1 MIQSATHVP
10 SDLVAIISH
19 LELQQTAWW
28 SDAVQSVVLTTLYQA
43 GSPLLKGEIQSYV
56 QSNYNL
62 ELAEQAFEDS
72 LADLEASY
80 KITKLGD
87 ERFKL
92 ADDAAARVRLSI
104 SQWQLQRDAAQEL
117 FSSLILNLLPDIDAA
132 TVWNKFQKELLEP
145 MVIKLGVSAWTFLVN
160 DRSIIDQSLQEEL
173 KFFLLSFPE
182 DQRELLKRAVLSF
195 FDPELEASRQ
205 FITDTLNA
213 YFFLTACGL
222 SVEQIEYIEKTLH
235 NFFDTVAFFDVDLLL
250 AANGLADPGTNELV
264 FNLMES
270 RQSWRLASIDYFTAA
285 ITAQEAIN
293 ILNAAGTIATGD
305 TTNKLL
311 PQGPL
316 ALSVRRAIA
325 AFLDSA
331 DRDYK
336 NYFLDW
342 ANALADR
349 PALPTYPLREIDT
362 DSTPTIDSEVR
373 AYSVTAGIATGE
385 RLSTESEARIM
396 HDVLLRHGIKELRGG
411 EWPELHR
418 SRYWLVTNNDALLR
432 FDALSVRRGT
442 GYPTCVHPLTFLQM
456 LRLSTPRSEGWDRA
470 TISSLRMLLVQ
481 MGTPGKLD
489 QAATRVLS
497 ALARYGHRGLS
508 DEQMLSSVLNEELRR
523 LTGQRPKIGAF
534 AVDDAEVIR
543 QEMHEVKA
551 QLEIVRAENA
561 QLRTSLETNEKPS
574 ADQRMQPPQPD
585 PSFWRSGEPGWGS
598 TQPGWQAA
606 TVCRRGHV
614 AVNGLTEAP
623 ITAGLGYCADC
634 GAQIIARCPA
644 CGIRIRG
651 CYHNPDVED
660 LGSFEL
666 PRFCDGCGEPYPWAT
681 RQDRIYQLENLL
693 DEEDVDEPTKLLV
706 REDLERLRLEGAE
719 LDQEAQLA
727 IWRRIKSRSPGLLA
741 GAAWNVG
748 QNLLTAYVQQK
759 LGLG

>member
-1 MIQSATHVP
+1 VP
-10 SDLVAIISH
+10 VDLVAIISH

-56 QSNYNL
+56 QLNYKL
-62 ELAEQAFEDS
+62 ELAEQALGDS
-72 LADLEASY
+72 LVDLEAGY

-104 SQWQLQRDAAQEL
+104 SQWQLQREAAQEL
-117 FSSLILNLLPDIDAA
+117 FSSLVLDLLPDVDAEA
-132 TVWNKFQKELLEP
+132 VWNKFQKDLLEP
-145 MVIKLGVSAWTFLVN
+145 MVIKLGVSAWTFLIN
-160 DRSIIDQSLQEEL
+160 DISAIDQSLQERL
-173 KFFLLSFPE
+173 GFFLLSFPE
-182 DQRELLKRAVLSF
+182 DQRELLKRAILSF
-195 FDPELEASRQ
+195 FDPELEASRR
-205 FITDTLNA
+205 FIADTLNA

-222 SVEQIEYIEKTLH
+222 SVEQIEYIEKTLR

-250 AANGLADPGTNELV
+250 AANGLSDSDTNELV
-264 FNLMES
+264 FNLLES
-270 RQSWRLASIDYFTAA
+270 RESWRLATIDYFAAA
-285 ITAQEAIN
+285 ITVQEAVKT
-293 ILNAAGTIATGD
+293 LKVAGTIATND
-305 TTNKLL
+305 TTDKLL

-316 ALSVRRAIA
+316 VLSVRGVIA
-325 AFLDSA
+325 AFLGST
-331 DRDYK
+331 DRDYQ

-342 ANALADR
+342 ANALAGR
-349 PALPTYPLREIDT
+349 PPLPAYPLRAIAAG
-362 DSTPTIDSEVR
+362 SAPTIDAEVR
-373 AYSVTAGIATGE
+373 AYGITAGVAVGE
-385 RLSTESEARIM
+385 TLSAESDARIR

-411 EWPELHR
+411 EWSELHR

-489 QAATRVLS
+489 QAATRVLG
-497 ALARYGHRGLS
+497 ALARYGHRGLT
-508 DEQMLSSVLNEELRR
+508 DEQMLSSVLNEEFRR
-523 LTGQRPKIGAF
+523 LTGQRPKIGTFVAE
-534 AVDDAEVIR
+534 DAEVIR
-543 QEMHEVKA
+543 QEMQEVKV

-561 QLRTSLETNEKPS
+561 QLRTSLEINEKPS
-574 ADQRMQPPQPD
+574 ADRRMQPPQPD

-598 TQPGWQAA
+598 RQRGWQAA

-614 AVNGLTEAP
+614 AADGLTEAP
-623 ITAGLGYCADC
+623 ITEGLGFCVDC
-634 GAQIIARCPA
+634 GAQITARCPA

-651 CYHNPDVED
+651 RYYNPDVED
-660 LGSFEL
+660 LGPFEL
-666 PRFCDGCGEPYPWAT
+666 TRFCDGCGEPYPWAT

-706 REDLERLRLEGAE
+706 REDLERLRLADAE
-719 LDQEAQLA
+719 LDQDAQLA
-727 IWRRIKSRSPGLLA
+727 IWRRIKSRTPGLLA

-748 QNLLTAYVQQK
+748 QNLLSAYVQQK
-759 LGLG
+759 LGLA